1 MRKSYKRKCGDSDFL
16 AGQTNFMNR
25 YLLVVSPGLERLLIS
40 EIKSLVAR
48 INEKVNHIVLIKGG
62 AELDCIHDR

>member
-1 MRKSYKRKCGDSDFL
+1 
-16 AGQTNFMNR
+16 MNR
-25 YLLVVSPGLERLLIS
+25 YLLVVNPGLERLLIS